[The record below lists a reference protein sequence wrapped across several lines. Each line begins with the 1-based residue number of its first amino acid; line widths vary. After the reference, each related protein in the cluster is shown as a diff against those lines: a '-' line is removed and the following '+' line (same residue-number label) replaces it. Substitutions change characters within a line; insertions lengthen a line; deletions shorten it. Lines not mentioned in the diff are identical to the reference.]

1 MNLTDNGIEEINTR
15 AFSRNQLLGKIFIT
29 KTPHLYTKVTGCL
42 SVYVSKIIE
51 GEWAMCKSAP
61 EFLFGLWNQPIALE
75 IYTQPSL
82 YKLT

>member
-29 KTPHLYTKVTGCL
+29 KTPHLYTKVRGCL

-51 GEWAMCKSAP
+51 GEWAMGKSA
-61 EFLFGLWNQPIALE
+61 NSVRNINIAE
-75 IYTQPSL
+75 SVHKVTY
-82 YKLT
+82 